1 MAKDPITLS
10 GKVYVGRFLAPYYPE
25 RKLPDQ
31 LQVGDIRVDSHL
43 DDRGRANREAK
54 TAKARKRGFSGYF
67 TALLWDG
74 VDWRRFAIRTIVGA
88 DGWYTS
94 QKWKRDKIH
103 GVFWSLE
110 GIVGRVAVVG
120 DGTYELSPKGTVVET
135 PPPPPP
141 SAPEPV
147 VEAVVEL
154 VAKPASVTSKQ
165 VVPDGKPVQ
174 LELF

>member
-25 RKLPDQ
+25 RKLPEQ
-31 LQVGDIRVDSHL
+31 PQVGDLRVDSHL
-43 DDRGRANREAK
+43 DDRGRANRDAK

-67 TALLWDG
+67 TALLW
-74 VDWRRFAIRTIVGA
+74 DWRRFAIRTIVGA

-110 GIVGRVAVVG
+110 GIGGRVAVFG
-120 DGTYELSPKGTVVET
+120 DGTYELAPKGTVVE

-141 SAPEPV
+141 QAVAPVVAEPV
-147 VEAVVEL
+147 PAVVDKPRDKEAP
-154 VAKPASVTSKQ
+154 VA
-165 VVPDGKPVQ
+165 KPVQ
-174 LELF
+174 LSLF